1 MSDNTVPDFASVWT
15 TVVAE
20 LNGNEDGTFGDAGTG
35 AVVERPLTPQQRA
48 WLKLVRPL
56 TIAEGFAL
64 LSVPS
69 PFVQNEIERHLRA
82 PIVDALSRHLGQ
94 RVELGVRIEPSE
106 TADWDGA
113 DVETDVLAPDL
124 DEVDEDREALASAH
138 ESWPAY
144 FTERPRDTGADAAAD
159 TSLNRRYT
167 FDTFIIGASNRFAHA
182 AALAIAEAPAHAY
195 NPLFIWGESGL
206 GKTHLL
212 HAAGNYAQ
220 RLFPGMRVK
229 YVSTEEFTNDFI
241 NSLRDDR
248 RVAFKKSYRE
258 IDVLLIDDIQFIE
271 GKEGIQE
278 EFFHTF
284 NTLHNANKQIVIS
297 SDRPPKQLAT
307 LEDRLRTRFEWG
319 LITDVQPP
327 ELETRIAILRK
338 KAQIERL
345 AVPDDVLEL
354 IASSIERNIR
364 ELEGALIRVT
374 AFASLN
380 KSPIDTAV
388 AEIVLRDL
396 IADAGTMQISA
407 AMIMAA
413 TAEYFD
419 TSVEELR
426 GPGKTRALAQSRQ
439 IAMYLCR
446 ELTDLSLPKIG
457 QAFGRD
463 HTTVMYAQRKI
474 LDEMASRREV
484 FDHVKELTT
493 RIRQR
498 SKR

>member
-1 MSDNTVPDFASVWT
+1 MTANPSASFTDIWKS
-15 TVVAE
+15 VVAE
-20 LNGNEDGTFGDAGTG
+20 LNGDLGGTTT
-35 AVVERPLTPQQRA
+35 LTAQQRA
-48 WLKLVRPL
+48 WLRMVQPLVL
-56 TIAEGFAL
+56 TEGFAL
-64 LSVPS
+64 LSVPTQ
-69 PFVQNEIERHLRA
+69 FVQNEIERHLRE
-82 PIVDALSRHLGQ
+82 PIIAALSRHLGQ
-94 RVELGVRIEPSE
+94 RVDLGVRIAVP
-106 TADWDGA
+106 
-113 DVETDVLAPDL
+113 ETDDRPVAAETPDAETPEPEPVTAADDL
-124 DEVDEDREALASAH
+124 DDDAEELSSAEETWPRYFNRPPADESA
-138 ESWPAY
+138 
-144 FTERPRDTGADAAAD
+144 DL
-159 TSLNRRYT
+159 SLNRRYT
-167 FDTFIIGASNRFAHA
+167 FDTFVIGASNRFAHA
-182 AALAIAEAPAHAY
+182 ATLAIAEAPARAY

-220 RLFPGMRVK
+220 KLFPGMRVK
-229 YVSTEEFTNDFI
+229 YVSTEQFTNDFI

-248 RVAFKKSYRE
+248 TASFKRSFRD
-258 IDVLLIDDIQFIE
+258 IDVLLVDDIQFIE
-271 GKEGIQE
+271 GKESTQE

-338 KAQIERL
+338 KAQMDRL
-345 AVPDDVLEL
+345 DVPDDVLEL
-354 IASSIERNIR
+354 IASRIDRNIR

-380 KSPIDTAV
+380 KTMIDKSL

-396 IADAGTMQISA
+396 IADAGTTQISIA
-407 AMIMAA
+407 TIMAA
-413 TAEYFD
+413 TAEYFE
-419 TSVEELR
+419 TTVEELR
-426 GPGKTRALAQSRQ
+426 GPGKTRAVALSRQ

-446 ELTDLSLPKIG
+446 ELTDLSLPRIG

-463 HTTVMYAQRKI
+463 HTTVMYAERKI
-474 LDEMASRREV
+474 KKEMASRREV

-498 SKR
+498 SKH

>member
-1 MSDNTVPDFASVWT
+1 MTAEPSRTFPAIWND
-15 TVVAE
+15 VVVE
-20 LNGNEDGTFGDAGTG
+20 LNGDLSG
-35 AVVERPLTPQQRA
+35 QQRA
-48 WLKLVRPL
+48 WLRMVQPLVL
-56 TIAEGFAL
+56 TEGFAL
-64 LSVPS
+64 LSVPTQ
-69 PFVQNEIERHLRA
+69 FVQNEIERHLRE
-82 PIVDALSRHLGQ
+82 PIINALSRRLGE
-94 RVELGVRIEPSE
+94 RVDLGVRI
-106 TADWDGA
+106 A
-113 DVETDVLAPDL
+113 AP
-124 DEVDEDREALASAH
+124 EDEDRAPTPEPVEAPAPQDSAPVPADLDDI
-138 ESWPAY
+138 EEEVDTFDSPEDSWPRY
-144 FTERPRDTGADAAAD
+144 FNNRPPAEQSADI
-159 TSLNRRYT
+159 SLNRRYT
-167 FDTFIIGASNRFAHA
+167 FDTFVIGASNRFAHA
-182 AALAIAEAPAHAY
+182 ATLAIAEAPARAY

-220 RLFPGMRVK
+220 KLFPGMRVK
-229 YVSTEEFTNDFI
+229 YVSTEQFTNDFI

-248 RVAFKKSYRE
+248 TASFKRSFRD
-258 IDVLLIDDIQFIE
+258 IDVLLVDDIQFIE
-271 GKEGIQE
+271 GKESTQE

-338 KAQIERL
+338 KAQMDRL
-345 AVPDDVLEL
+345 DVPDDVLEI
-354 IASSIERNIR
+354 IASRIERNIR

-380 KSPIDTAV
+380 KTVIDKAL

-396 IADAGTMQISA
+396 ISDATATQISIA
-407 AMIMAA
+407 TIIAA
-413 TAEYFD
+413 TAEYFE

-426 GPGKTRALAQSRQ
+426 GPGKTRAVAMPRQ

-463 HTTVMYAQRKI
+463 HTTVMYAEKKIRK
-474 LDEMASRREV
+474 EMASRREV